1 MLSGDNGIL
10 TKAADSKKMTEIAD
24 AKEQAQL
31 DILSWQSERISKG
44 ENSDLSDSR
53 VKGILTGKSYVK
65 TVNDSS
71 FITASGGHEILYS
84 DLYKKTTPTGPKA
97 GESGYVGGYYDDPYI
112 PVGFEHTGNDDWNS
126 GYTIIGKTGTENAG
140 DEFVWV
146 PCVLD
151 QARVKEGDTV
161 QTFGAIYTG
170 KYSYYGPPI
179 TDWNQG
185 ESGIAIKNSV
195 EEFGGFYI
203 AKYEAGIEGI
213 KDNYTLYTESGN
225 DSSKLTPTTTKPLSQ
240 RGKGVWDNVSQ
251 SDAEAISKIMVT
263 TSLGIKSA
271 LISGECWDTTL
282 QWIKNTSD
290 SSYDENSVGKGNYN
304 EDANT
309 NEWKGKITTTGQ
321 LSSYVK
327 NNIYD
332 MAGNALERTTEYGNF
347 NGDTYFV
354 SRGGYYWQT
363 DADTYPAALRVNDTS
378 GFDYRNS
385 FRVVLYKE
393 AFNS

>member
-1 MLSGDNGIL
+1 MLSGDNGIF

-24 AKEQAQL
+24 AKEQAQI
-31 DILSWQSERISKG
+31 DILSWLSERISKG
-44 ENSDLSDSR
+44 ENSDLSDSI

-161 QTFGAIYTG
+161 QTFSTIYTG
-170 KYSYYGPPI
+170 KYVFNGPL
-179 TDWNQG
+179 DSVEQE
-185 ESGIAIKNSV
+185 ESREAIKNSV
-195 EEFGGFYI
+195 ENYGGFYI
-203 AKYEAGIEGI
+203 AKYEAGIVGQ
-213 KDNYTLYTESGN
+213 KDNYTLYVEGGNSES
-225 DSSKLTPTTTKPLSQ
+225 SLTSLSTRPLSQ
-240 RGKGVWDNVSQ
+240 AGKSVWNCISF
-251 SDAEAISKIMVT
+251 SEAQTASEGMIS
-263 TSLGIKSA
+263 TSIDCKSA
-271 LISGECWDTTL
+271 LISPECWDTTL

-290 SSYDENSVGKGNYN
+290 STYDENSENKGVYN
-304 EDANT
+304 QAY
-309 NEWKGKITTTGQ
+309 GYLVAVTTGHY
-321 LSSYVK
+321 SV
-327 NNIYD
+327 NNIFD
-332 MAGNALERTTEYGNF
+332 MAGNVHEITSEYFLYGNPA
-347 NGDTYFV
+347 NEIFV
-354 SRGGYYWQT
+354 TRGGHYNQT
-363 DADTYPAALRVNDTS
+363 GSSAPAATRNLQS
-378 GFDYRNS
+378 GARDPVTG

-393 AFNS
+393 ASNS